1 MLAVRQVRM
10 FSAPPSTWT
19 PVRIHVRSGGVHVV
33 HVLFCVNVRVKTN
46 TSGKHDL
53 MAGVLVLS
61 VAGAVLL
68 FVLGAFSLVSTT

>member
-1 MLAVRQVRM
+1 M
-10 FSAPPSTWT
+10 
-19 PVRIHVRSGGVHVV
+19 